1 MSCRDVKCA
10 ACTVGNV
17 SLWCAP
23 FFCRAGTDFFIP
35 ALRLC
40 RLAGRIYR
48 RSARLYGLAG
58 RMEKMWGMGEVGG
71 GCIGALFAWSV
82 FALKIVRCYKIIVI

>member
-1 MSCRDVKCA
+1 MTRRAHTPCRDVKCA
-10 ACTVGNV
+10 ACTAGNV

-58 RMEKMWGMGEVGG
+58 RMEKMWGMGEVGVPELLRL
-71 GCIGALFAWSV
+71 AYHS
-82 FALKIVRCYKIIVI
+82 